1 LSPETKEDV
10 VINNLEAVPAQ
21 RFTKRGAVNVEVQ
34 DLIGESQGSGHA
46 VLRRFTIQKD
56 GHTHL
61 DEHEY
66 EHIVYVLKGHGILRK
81 EKDQLALRP
90 GDTVFIRSNVRH
102 EFANQRADPLVYLL
116 LNLF

>member
-1 LSPETKEDV
+1 
-10 VINNLEAVPAQ
+10 
-21 RFTKRGAVNVEVQ
+21 
-34 DLIGESQGSGHA
+34 
-46 VLRRFTIQKD
+46 
-56 GHTHL
+56 
-61 DEHEY
+61 
-66 EHIVYVLKGHGILRK
+66 LKGHGILRK